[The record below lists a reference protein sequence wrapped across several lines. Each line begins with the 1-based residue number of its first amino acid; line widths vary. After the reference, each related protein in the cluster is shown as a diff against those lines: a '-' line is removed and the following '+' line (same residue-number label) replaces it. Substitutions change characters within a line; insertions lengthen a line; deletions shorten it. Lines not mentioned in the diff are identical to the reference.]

1 MANEIS
7 KTKLNSSSNYRKTL
21 YELVKKR
28 SFKFGK
34 FVLSSGKESSYYFD
48 GKQVTLHPLGA
59 YVLAKVIIEKI
70 KDKNI
75 QAVGGL
81 TIGADPIV
89 GSLAPICYLEGL
101 NLKLFI
107 VRKAAKEHGEKRLIE
122 GPKLLSSDR
131 VVILD
136 DVLTTGSSIIRAIE
150 AVKDIGCPVV
160 KIIVLVDRLEGGT
173 EKIENMGLK
182 VDSIF
187 TIRDFGL

>member
-1 MANEIS
+1 MNNEIRRTEFS
-7 KTKLNSSSNYRKTL
+7 LDQDYQRILYKLAK
-21 YELVKKR
+21 ER

-34 FVLSSGKESSYYFD
+34 FILSSGKESNYYFD

-59 YVLAKVIIEKI
+59 YALAKVIIGKI
-70 KDKNI
+70 KDENI
-75 QAVGGL
+75 DAAGGL

-89 GSLAPICYLEGL
+89 GSLAPVCYLEGL

-107 VRKAAKEHGEKRLIE
+107 VRRATKEYGEKRLIE
-122 GPKLLSSDR
+122 GPKLLPSDR

-136 DVLTTGSSIIRAIE
+136 DVLTTGNSILKAIE
-150 AVKDIGCPVV
+150 AVKDIGCLVV

-173 EKIENMGLK
+173 EKIENMGFK

-187 TIRDFGL
+187 TLRDFGL